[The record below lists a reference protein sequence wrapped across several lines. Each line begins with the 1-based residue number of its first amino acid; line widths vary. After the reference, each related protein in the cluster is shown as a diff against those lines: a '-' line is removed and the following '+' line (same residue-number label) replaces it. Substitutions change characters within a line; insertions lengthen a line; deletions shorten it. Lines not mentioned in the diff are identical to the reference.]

1 MSAYLSVE
9 IVLLSGFWF
18 CSWARGCETEE
29 PTIYYLSF
37 LEKVRL
43 NKRAGVLLADDGDAM
58 PSLHTSSGNNAAL
71 SSLSTRG
78 LFSVRANLIKAVHF
92 SFITT
97 FLFANP
103 PASASA
109 NKKVAVVKNVLLIEL
124 RSITFLRREVASCSI
139 YEERKRIPDHEEKA
153 TAVNESLSGS
163 NEGKRWRMQQLRE
176 SNAEYFRRYLNSASG
191 RGRRRRNRRR
201 RVTDVVSLT
210 LILSVIT
217 FFRFEGV
224 WLYREPPR
232 RFRCG
237 AFPKNLFFSVFHGTH
252 GYKPHATAG
261 TFVHSDTY
269 SHAMDLAT

>member
-1 MSAYLSVE
+1 M
-9 IVLLSGFWF
+9 
-18 CSWARGCETEE
+18 RGYETEE

-58 PSLHTSSGNNAAL
+58 PSLYTSSGNNVTL
-71 SSLSTRG
+71 SSLSIQG
-78 LFSVRANLIKAVHF
+78 LFSVRANLIKAVYF
-92 SFITT
+92 SFITA
-97 FLFANP
+97 FLFAKP
-103 PASASA
+103 PQLQRLSSFYGGSGQKRLAG
-109 NKKVAVVKNVLLIEL
+109 V

-139 YEERKRIPDHEEKA
+139 YEERKRIPDRRKA
-153 TAVNESLSGS
+153 TAANESLSGS
-163 NEGKRWRMQQLRE
+163 NEGKRWRIQQLRE

-191 RGRRRRNRRR
+191 RERRRRNRRR

-217 FFRFEGV
+217 FFRFEGA

-237 AFPKNLFFSVFHGTH
+237 AFLKNLSSSVFHGTH
-252 GYKPHATAG
+252 GYNPHATAG
-261 TFVHSDTY
+261 TFVHSDIY
-269 SHAMDLAT
+269 SRAMDLAT